1 MKTPSH
7 HLSACL
13 VPCLL
18 ALAQAPEA
26 SAQANEALA
35 QTTNPSTLRQISV
48 EGSDTHAVVTLG
60 IESDG
65 DGGRAL
71 PGTLEEIVTPPFRLF
86 IDLPNVIPGV
96 ASATP
101 VHKGGVDRVRVGLNQ
116 SSPPVTRVVLD
127 LSRRSAYR
135 LEKDPESHT
144 LRIIIGTPESSESPE
159 SLDTTG
165 KMSEYNEYA
174 KWFER
179 SAGQVDRLLSNAET
193 GDSEAEAWEAI
204 RAEVEAAT
212 PPVSLQLAHE
222 LLATAVRLGVV
233 AALNDTAAGG
243 RNPEA
248 ESASV
253 GARLIATRARAL
265 VRDASPR
272 TAGVREER

>member
-26 SAQANEALA
+26 SA

-135 LEKDPESHT
+135 LEKDPESHA

-159 SLDTTG
+159 SIDTTG
-165 KMSEYNEYA
+165 KMSAANEYA

-248 ESASV
+248 ESAIV

>member
-7 HLSACL
+7 YLSASL

-18 ALAQAPEA
+18 VLAHT
-26 SAQANEALA
+26 ALA

-48 EGSDTHAVVTLG
+48 EGSDTHAVVTLD

-65 DGGRAL
+65 DGEGDRGRAL

-135 LEKDPESHT
+135 LEVDPESHA

-165 KMSEYNEYA
+165 KMSAYNEYA

-179 SAGQVDRLLSNAET
+179 SAGQVDRLLANADT
-193 GDSEAEAWEAI
+193 DDSKADAWEAI

-212 PPVSLQLAHE
+212 PPLSLQLAHE

-233 AALNDTAAGG
+233 ATLNDTAAGG

-253 GARLIATRARAL
+253 GARLIATRARAI

-272 TAGVREER
+272 TAGVHEER

>member
-18 ALAQAPEA
+18 VLAHT
-26 SAQANEALA
+26 ALA

-48 EGSDTHAVVTLG
+48 EGSDTHAVVTLD

-65 DGGRAL
+65 DGEGDRGRAL

-135 LEKDPESHT
+135 LEVDPESHA

-165 KMSEYNEYA
+165 KMSVYNEYA
-174 KWFER
+174 KWFKR
-179 SAGQVDRLLSNAET
+179 TAGQVDRLLSNADT
-193 GDSEAEAWEAI
+193 DDSKADADAWEAI

-212 PPVSLQLAHE
+212 PPLSLQLAHE

-233 AALNDTAAGG
+233 ATLNDTAAGG

-253 GARLIATRARAL
+253 GARLIATRARAI

-272 TAGVREER
+272 TAGVHEER